1 MIKYTYGGEYM
12 NTKQKDFLSI
22 DNLIKNIKNKGL
34 LIKDENKLKEVFKHN
49 NYYFITG
56 YKEPFKD
63 SKNIYKK
70 NVYFEDILEL
80 YHFDKKL
87 KLIFAE
93 ILFEIEQ
100 NVKTTFLNNF
110 CARYGY
116 KDIDLIDPNN
126 YDVTNHYLTDV
137 IKKLN
142 DQIHWYGKTNQAVS
156 YYKKQYGSVPIWV
169 LVKVL
174 SFGMIRDLIM
184 NQKSNDKDHI
194 CKSLVSDKTLK
205 VTEIQNLLEL
215 LITYRNI
222 CCHDDKLFGFIH
234 SKVNI
239 KTTSY
244 HSHFNLLKNSNTYIQ
259 GKKDLFA
266 ALIAIKY
273 FVNKEVYNDFIDN
286 ISNLVEEYSKKIN
299 SLSKQEILKYMFL
312 PENFI
317 DLKDM

>member
-1 MIKYTYGGEYM
+1 M

-22 DNLIKNIKNKGL
+22 DELIENIKNKGL
-34 LIKDENKLKEVFKHN
+34 LIKDEEKLKDVLKHN

-56 YKEPFKD
+56 YKEPFKN
-63 SKNIYKK
+63 SLGKYKDD
-70 NVYFEDILEL
+70 VYFEDILEL

-110 CARYGY
+110 CNRYGY
-116 KDIDLIDPNN
+116 RELDLIDPNN
-126 YDVTNHYLTDV
+126 YDTSSPYLTDT

-156 YYKKQYGSVPIWV
+156 YYKQQYGFVPVWV

-184 NQKSNDKDHI
+184 NQKSSDKDHI
-194 CKSLVSDKTLK
+194 CKELVNDKKLK
-205 VTEIQNLLEL
+205 VFEVQTFLEL

-234 SKVNI
+234 NKINI
-239 KTTSY
+239 RTTKY
-244 HSHFNLLKNSNTYIQ
+244 HHQFNLLKNSNVYVQ

-266 ALIAIKY
+266 ALICIKY
-273 FVNKEVYNDFIDN
+273 FTDKDSYSKFIDN
-286 ISNLVEEYSKKIN
+286 ISKLIDEYSSKIK
-299 SLSKQEILKYMFL
+299 SITKQEFMKYMFL
-312 PENFI
+312 PEDFEK
-317 DLKDM
+317 LKDL

>member
-1 MIKYTYGGEYM
+1 MVKYTYGGEYM
-12 NTKQKDFLSI
+12 NTKQKEFLTI
-22 DNLIKNIKNKGL
+22 NELIENIKNKGL
-34 LIKDENKLKEVFKHN
+34 LIKDENNLKEVLKHH

-56 YKEPFKD
+56 YKEPFKN
-63 SKNIYKK
+63 SLGYYKE

-110 CARYGY
+110 CDRYGY
-116 KDIDLIDPNN
+116 KELDLIDPNN
-126 YDVTNHYLTDV
+126 YDIFNQYLTDT

-156 YYKKQYGSVPIWV
+156 YYKGQYGFVPIWI

-194 CKSLVSDKTLK
+194 CKTLVNDKKLK
-205 VTEIQNLLEL
+205 VCEVQNFLEL

-222 CCHDDKLFGFIH
+222 CCHDDKLLGFIH

-239 KTTSY
+239 RTTKY
-244 HSHFNLLKNSNTYIQ
+244 HYQFSLLKNSNSYIQ

-273 FVNKEVYNDFIDN
+273 FVDKNTYSKFIDN
-286 ISNLVEEYSKKIN
+286 ISNLIDEYSSKITSITKKEMLD
-299 SLSKQEILKYMFL
+299 SMYL
-312 PENFI
+312 PENFVEI
-317 DLKDM
+317 KKL